1 MSNPPSSPRSAAAPP
16 PDGVFAEL
24 LRGARALLTVRH
36 PLDAELTVSEL
47 LGSWQEM
54 RTRDIDPDRLI
65 GEGLLD
71 YARRAATPAAL
82 ALLTGVSSVGVT
94 ARHRLLARR
103 GVREL
108 TARGIARPRWASSS
122 VTVRP
127 VGTYVSRSLFG
138 DVDELVCVYRHETDE
153 GPEAGEHAL
162 VAVIDHNSGG
172 VLRDAWVS
180 TKVERLLRHCAEQAD
195 RDPMTSFTAISP
207 GRARTLLSSAVER
220 TARLV
225 AATAAEPPA
234 FRPSRSV
241 TELLGFIRA
250 RTRALPPEPPARS
263 TPWRRDRRATLA
275 ARFLAS
281 DAAADLSDSYAAG
294 RCAEHII
301 DYGCDADFG
310 RPLRVSP
317 RKVEAFLLGWLPRRV
332 LLLPEEQEAMP
343 HVLAA
348 WVRWAG
354 PFQGLPE
361 IAVHATI
368 DAVWEATAVFTRSY
382 WDPSSTFGLRRET
395 VNRLLPDGDLSALP
409 RRMFAF
415 PLVTELDEE
424 EFDPATRAGRRALLR
439 LDHFGSYDPP
449 RAPRGRHSAVSEE
462 PNRPL
467 DRLDE
472 EALDAHERLADRL
485 WRGDPPNLWPAAQ
498 RLLDRGL
505 PRSAVL
511 DTLLVALSGAD
522 DEAALVKI
530 LDEL

>member
-1 MSNPPSSPRSAAAPP
+1 M
-16 PDGVFAEL
+16 FAEL

-36 PLDAELTVSEL
+36 PLDAEITVSEL
-47 LGSWQEM
+47 LSTWQEM
-54 RTRDIDPDRLI
+54 RTRDIDPDLII

-82 ALLTGVSSVGVT
+82 ALLTGVSTIGVS
-94 ARHRLLARR
+94 ARHRLIARR
-103 GVREL
+103 GAREL
-108 TARGIARPRWASSS
+108 AARGIASPHWVTSPA
-122 VTVRP
+122 TVRP
-127 VGTYVSRSLFG
+127 IKAYVSRSLFG
-138 DVDELVCVYRHETDE
+138 DADELICVYRHETEE
-153 GPEAGEHAL
+153 GAPSGEHAL
-162 VAVIDHNSGG
+162 VTTIDHNLGG

-180 TKVERLLRHCAEQAD
+180 TKVDQLLRHGADQAA
-195 RDPMTSFTAISP
+195 RDPMMSFTSVSL
-207 GRARTLLSSAVER
+207 GRAHTLLTSAIDR

-225 AATAAEPPA
+225 AATAADFPA

-241 TELLGFIRA
+241 TQLLGFIRA
-250 RTRALPPEPPARS
+250 RARILPPEPPSRAVS
-263 TPWRRDRRATLA
+263 WRRDRRATLA

-310 RPLRVSP
+310 RPMRVSP
-317 RKVEAFLLGWLPRRV
+317 QKVEAFLLEWLPRRV

-361 IAVHATI
+361 VAVHATV
-368 DAVWEATAVFTRSY
+368 DAVWEATAAFSRSY
-382 WDPSSTFGLRRET
+382 WDPSSTFGLRRE
-395 VNRLLPDGDLSALP
+395 VLNRLLPDGDLSALP

-415 PLVTELDEE
+415 PLVTELAHD
-424 EFDPATRAGRRALLR
+424 EFDPTTRSGRRALLR

-449 RAPRGRHSAVSEE
+449 QKPRGRHSGAPKE
-462 PNRPL
+462 PYRPL

-472 EALDAHERLADRL
+472 EALDAHEELADRL
-485 WRGDPPNLWPAAQ
+485 WRGDPPNLWSAAQ

-505 PRSAVL
+505 SRSEVL